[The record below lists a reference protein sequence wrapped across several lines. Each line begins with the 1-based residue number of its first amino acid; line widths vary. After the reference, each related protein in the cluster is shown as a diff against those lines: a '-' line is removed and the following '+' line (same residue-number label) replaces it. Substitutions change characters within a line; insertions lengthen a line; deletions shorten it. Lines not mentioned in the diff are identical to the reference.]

1 MSAPK
6 RSTCTSYEDL
16 GKGARDL
23 LSKPFF
29 PGLLK
34 FSLATKNSD
43 GVKLTV
49 EGEQDCKDKAVKAN
63 LKAEYKDDPSGV
75 SVTEKWDSTGKI
87 DLEVGFQDHVAPGLK
102 FTAKPSMSG
111 ESKGDACPIGGDI
124 VAEYAHE
131 LANAKVT
138 VAPMKR
144 TVDLAVTAGTSG
156 FVGGLKTSVNLQ
168 TQSRGDVDVRIA
180 YIGQGYAAEAT
191 AAKNLMEFGCSYY
204 QSVRPGV
211 SVGGTFELKSN
222 TEKPV
227 FTVGGE
233 YKAAGDS
240 KFNGKVDS
248 TGKVG
253 AAYSFAVASGVT
265 AAVSTELET
274 TKLDA
279 APKTGFKLTFEF

>member
-1 MSAPK
+1 MSK
-6 RSTCTSYEDL
+6 RPTCTSYEDL
-16 GKGARDL
+16 GKSARDL

-34 FSLATKNSD
+34 FSLSTKNSD
-43 GVKLTV
+43 GVKFTV
-49 EGEQDCKDKAVKAN
+49 EGDQDCKDKAVKAN

-75 SVTEKWDSTGKI
+75 SVTEKWDTAGKI
-87 DLEVGFQDHVAPGLK
+87 DLEVGFQDHLAPGLK
-102 FTAKPSMSG
+102 FTAKPSMTSD
-111 ESKGDACPIGGDI
+111 SKDLIGGDI

-156 FVGGLKTSVNLQ
+156 FVGGLKASANLN
-168 TQSRGDVDVRIA
+168 TQARGPVDVRIA
-180 YIGQGYAAEAT
+180 YIGEGYSAEAT
-191 AAKNLMEFGCSYY
+191 AAKDLTEFGCSYY

-211 SVGGTFELKSN
+211 SVSGTFELKNSQ
-222 TEKPV
+222 TPL

-233 YKAAGDS
+233 YKDPSGA

-253 AAYSFAVASGVT
+253 VAYSVALAAGVT
-265 AAVSTELET
+265 GAVSTEIDT
-274 TKLDA
+274 TKIDA